1 MENVYSKYLE
11 GIKVP
16 DNIEIDNS
24 PYSKYLPSEE
34 RQKFKITTKGNRGS
48 NLTNEDM
55 TEPGEK
61 SYDLNPYAKYLKGNN
76 TNANDPN
83 PYSKYLSKDTKKSDS
98 YLKFISTL
106 SPLTALGEKTED
118 LVEDIDGDSEL
129 WKKVAF
135 ATQLG
140 FFDNYRGVK
149 QISGI
154 DTEKMKAD
162 QKKLYEFM
170 QNPDGSTNYAVAA
183 AYFGSAILD
192 PAGWLLP
199 ITKARTL

>member
-1 MENVYSKYLE
+1 MENIYSKYLE
-11 GIKVP
+11 GKTVP
-16 DNIEIDNS
+16 DNIEVDNN
-24 PYSKYLPSEE
+24 PYSKYLPYEE
-34 RQKFKITTKGNRGS
+34 KHKFKITTEGNRGS

-61 SYDLNPYAKYLKGNN
+61 SYDLNPYAKYLKGKNIN
-76 TNANDPN
+76 DSDPN
-83 PYSKYLSKDTKKSDS
+83 PYSKYLTEDTKKSDS

-106 SPLTALGEKTED
+106 SPFIALGERTED

-140 FFDNYRGVK
+140 FFDTYRGVK
-149 QISGI
+149 QISGV

-162 QKKLYEFM
+162 QKKLYEF
-170 QNPDGSTNYAVAA
+170 
-183 AYFGSAILD
+183 ILR
-192 PAGWLLP
+192 
-199 ITKARTL
+199 K